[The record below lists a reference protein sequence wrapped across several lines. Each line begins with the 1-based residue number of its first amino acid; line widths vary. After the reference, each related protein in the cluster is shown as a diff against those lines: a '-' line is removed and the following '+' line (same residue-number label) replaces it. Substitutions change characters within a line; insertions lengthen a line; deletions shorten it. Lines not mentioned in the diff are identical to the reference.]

1 MPREKFE
8 EREEKREKYE
18 GEEEKREAGH
28 IA

>member
-8 EREEKREKYE
+8 EREEKRKKYE